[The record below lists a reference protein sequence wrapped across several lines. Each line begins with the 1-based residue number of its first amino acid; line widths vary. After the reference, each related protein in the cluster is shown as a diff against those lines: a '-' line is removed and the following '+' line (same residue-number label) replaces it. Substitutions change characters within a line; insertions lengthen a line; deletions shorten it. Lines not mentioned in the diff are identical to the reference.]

1 MEPSHP
7 SGSRARFPTTRST
20 LVDALRSADPALRK
34 AAIEA
39 LIESYWRP
47 TYGYLRAW
55 RGRSREDAED
65 LVQAFFTH
73 ELEREFLADFD
84 SNIARFRTFLRLC
97 LDRFVARVDR
107 ARAAHKRGGGLAVRS
122 FDFEDAE
129 NSLALQPV
137 TGAVGGA
144 ANEIEVYFTR
154 EWRRHLFQS
163 ALARLRS
170 ECESAGRS
178 RRFEILAAIDLH
190 PGDRVPTYA
199 EAAARFAVPV
209 TTFNNE
215 LAAARRE
222 LRGIVLD
229 LLRHQ
234 CLDENDF
241 QEQLR
246 ELLGADS

>member
-1 MEPSHP
+1 MEPSYP
-7 SGSRARFPTTRST
+7 NRGRARFPTTRAT
-20 LVDALRSADPALRK
+20 LVDGLRSADPGVRK

-65 LVQAFFTH
+65 LVQAFFTL
-73 ELEREFLADFD
+73 ELEREFMADFD

-97 LDRFVARVDR
+97 LDRFVARVER
-107 ARAAHKRGGGLAVRS
+107 ARVAGKRGGGLTVRR

-129 NSLALQPV
+129 NVLRLQPV
-137 TGAVGGA
+137 GGVANGADD
-144 ANEIEVYFTR
+144 EIDAYFTR

-163 ALARLRS
+163 ALERLRK

-178 RRFEILAAIDLH
+178 RRFEILVAIDLH
-190 PGDRVPTYA
+190 SADRAPTYA
-199 EAAARFAVPV
+199 EAAARFAIPA
-209 TTFNNE
+209 TTLNNE

-222 LRGIVLD
+222 LREIVLD

-234 CLDENDF
+234 CLDESDF